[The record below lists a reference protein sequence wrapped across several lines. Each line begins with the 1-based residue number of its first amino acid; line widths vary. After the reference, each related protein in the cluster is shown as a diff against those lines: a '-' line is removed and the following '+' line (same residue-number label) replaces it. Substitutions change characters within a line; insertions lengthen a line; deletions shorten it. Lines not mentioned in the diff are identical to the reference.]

1 MRVILLDQK
10 YDEEKNIDND
20 NRDNINNLV
29 DEVHKLSGVMSD
41 ILDELQIITRKNRR
55 YSENSSRT
63 VKWISIVLVFYAIL
77 LILKTVFY

>member
-77 LILKTVFY
+77 LILKTIFY

>member
-1 MRVILLDQK
+1 MNQK

-20 NRDNINNLV
+20 NRDDINHLV

-41 ILDELQIITRKNRR
+41 ILDELQVITRKNRR
-55 YSENSSRT
+55 YSESSSRT

>member
-1 MRVILLDQK
+1 MILLNQK

-20 NRDNINNLV
+20 NRDDINHLV

-41 ILDELQIITRKNRR
+41 ILDELQVITRKNRR
-55 YSENSSRT
+55 YSESSSRT

>member
-41 ILDELQIITRKNRR
+41 ILDELQVITRKNRR

>member
-1 MRVILLDQK
+1 MILLNQK

-20 NRDNINNLV
+20 NRDDINNLI

-41 ILDELQIITRKNRR
+41 ILDELQVITRKNRR

-77 LILKTVFY
+77 LILKTLFY

>member
-1 MRVILLDQK
+1 MILLNQK

-20 NRDNINNLV
+20 NRDNINKLV

-41 ILDELQIITRKNRR
+41 ILDELQVITRKNRR

-77 LILKTVFY
+77 LILKTLFY